1 MIKANELRVGNYVN
15 YKPIDD
21 ICDLSL
27 QNRSVFNMIDVDD
40 IHLISTGTMNDRFEP
55 IQLTEHW
62 LIIFGFEKVVY
73 DDDQHGYGTEYHL
86 KVNSDIFLNYDEDFS
101 VGIFGSKELMKD
113 EIGVIPNWRTIKTV
127 HGLQNLY
134 FALTGEELEIKK

>member
-62 LIIFGFEKVVY
+62 LIKFGFSTTQWDNFNSYRLMVGDNDYTIVIYSDGNCEVGDIV
-73 DDDQHGYGTEYHL
+73 TL
-86 KVNSDIFLNYDEDFS
+86 KIKS
-101 VGIFGSKELMKD
+101 V
-113 EIGVIPNWRTIKTV
+113 
-127 HGLQNLY
+127 HQLQNLY

>member
-1 MIKANELRVGNYVN
+1 MIKASELRIGNWL
-15 YKPIDD
+15 YKDLSIDD
-21 ICDLSL
+21 IELRQVLPGDIIYIAIEEENGEDFMSY
-27 QNRSVFNMIDVDD
+27 QSVA
-40 IHLISTGTMNDRFEP
+40 
-55 IQLTEHW
+55 LTEHW
-62 LIIFGFEKVVY
+62 LFKFGFEKVVY